1 MTRSLKVL
9 PEAKQDL
16 IELQQFYEKQ
26 AIGLG
31 DYCVDNVIADLDRLK
46 FFAGIH
52 PQVYGYYRSLVHRF
66 PLSIYYTILSDEIVV
81 VAVLDNRKNPK
92 TAYKRLSKNN
102 AFIRRL

>member
-16 IELQQFYEKQ
+16 IELQQFYENQ

-31 DYCVDNVIADLDRLK
+31 DYCVDHVISDLDRLS

-66 PLSIYYTILSDEIVV
+66 PLSIYYTILADEIIV
-81 VAVLDNRKNPK
+81 VAVLDNRKNPRN
-92 TAYKRLSKNN
+92 AHKRLSKK
-102 AFIRRL
+102 